1 MSSISVIIP
10 AYNAEKFIAEAI
22 ESVLTQT
29 RPAKEIIVV
38 DDASGDGT
46 VARARACS
54 PVVRVV
60 ENAEN
65 RGVGA
70 RRNQGVQMAQ
80 GEFVAFLDADDK
92 WAPDHLAHLGA
103 LLDRHESA
111 GLAFSQV
118 RIFHESTG
126 IWPCSVSAYLEPNNA
141 FFDMMRNVLCLPSSC
156 MVRRRVHEAIGGFDE
171 SAHWRA
177 GRRIQA
183 EDTDYLIRASRI
195 AKFVASPEPSVW
207 YRWHANQASVL
218 RGHQMV
224 LSFAYRVKILNELRN
239 ESVAAP
245 DLTHAQH
252 CVLRCWEE
260 HIDEAWATRNMSFL
274 RAMVR
279 YGLGVP
285 LFRCATLAYVWRAC
299 LPDAAVRSLMAW
311 NLMQPPVIVGPQR

>member
-22 ESVLTQT
+22 ESALNQS
-29 RPAKEIIVV
+29 RPALEILVV
-38 DDASGDGT
+38 DDASADGT
-46 VARARACS
+46 VAKARACS
-54 PVVRVV
+54 PAVRVV
-60 ENAEN
+60 ANPENK
-65 RGVGA
+65 GVGA
-70 RRNQGVQMAQ
+70 RRNQGVQMAR
-80 GEFVAFLDADDK
+80 GEFIAFLDADDK
-92 WAPDHLAHLGA
+92 WAPNHLANLGA

-111 GLAFSQV
+111 GLAFCQV

-126 IWPCSVSAYLEPNNA
+126 IWPCSVSAYLEPKNA
-141 FFDMMRNVLCLPSSC
+141 FFDMLRNLLCLPSSC
-156 MVRRRVHEAIGGFDE
+156 MIRRRVHAAIGGFDE
-171 SAHWRA
+171 FAHWHA

-183 EDTDYLIRASRI
+183 EDTDYLIRA
-195 AKFVASPEPSVW
+195 AKVAEFVASAEPSVW

-224 LSFAYRVKILNELRN
+224 LSFAYRMKILNELRN
-239 ESVAAP
+239 GSVAAT

-274 RAMVR
+274 RTMVR

-285 LFRCATLAYVWRAC
+285 LLRRATLAYAWKAC
-299 LPDAAVRSLMAW
+299 LPEVAVKSLMAC
-311 NLMQPPVIVGPQR
+311 NLMQPPVTVGPQR